1 MAAVKKNPYLQYQA
15 GLSRDC
21 AISCSIVR
29 VHRRKCAKA
38 ETSEDSRAHHHR
50 RIPHV
55 PPTSAAIPVTE
66 TPAPMMSNPFVSFGD
81 VAAPTFPHPWSGQS
95 SAVQTPSFLNAAPWD
110 DIPPMGQTSTRRE
123 SFGSVFPGSSGTQ
136 GNGNGREGNA
146 EATRRNVPP
155 ASSTFNIG
163 IKPKDPPVF
172 HGRATDDIDT
182 WLAKVGDFLYLT
194 EANERQQVAY
204 TATLLQDAAA
214 DWWMALLKERS
225 GVRPADFPEMAV
237 LLQKRFGSTTRV
249 DRARA
254 DLRNIKQDQAE
265 SVRAYSTRFEA
276 LLSKLPSFDAE
287 WAKTQFI
294 WGLHQRVA
302 ELVVIAKPGDLHAAI
317 NHAEHIEMARN
328 FASGNIPGQKS
339 GTQFRGRGGFMRG
352 RGRFNAMQVAGI
364 SNEMTRQGSP
374 QLAAQQ
380 QYYAPQQQWK
390 PNQCKR
396 CKGYGHW
403 ADQCPSYRQGYR
415 GGRGYTT
422 RGRFGRGRRGGPSM
436 QRGRGRGNG
445 NTQSVN
451 ASLVA
456 SGPGAPAPPPQ
467 VQEAAPVPVPPRPG
481 N

>member
-1 MAAVKKNPYLQYQA
+1 
-15 GLSRDC
+15 
-21 AISCSIVR
+21 
-29 VHRRKCAKA
+29 
-38 ETSEDSRAHHHR
+38 
-50 RIPHV
+50 
-55 PPTSAAIPVTE
+55 
-66 TPAPMMSNPFVSFGD
+66 MMSNPFVSFGD

-136 GNGNGREGNA
+136 GNGNGRGGME
-146 EATRRNVPP
+146 VPVQEEEMCNHP
-155 ASSTFNIG
+155 RPPSISGLNQKIHQSFMVGPQMTSIRGWPKWGISST
-163 IKPKDPPVF
+163 
-172 HGRATDDIDT
+172 
-182 WLAKVGDFLYLT
+182 LT

-214 DWWMALLKERS
+214 DWWMALLKERH
-225 GVRPADFPEMAV
+225 GVRPADFPEMAG
-237 LLQKRFGSTTRV
+237 LLQRRFGSTTRV

-254 DLRNIKQDQAE
+254 DLRNIKQGQAE
-265 SVRAYSTRFEA
+265 SVRSYSTRFEA

-339 GTQFRGRGGFMRG
+339 GTPFRGRGGFMRG
-352 RGRFNAMQVAGI
+352 RGRFNAVQASGT
-364 SNEMTRQGSP
+364 SNETTVQGSP
-374 QLAAQQ
+374 QFAAQQ

-415 GGRGYTT
+415 GGRGYNS
-422 RGRFGRGRRGGPSM
+422 RGRFGRGRRGGHLCSVVVEEEMETINQSMPPWSRPDQELLHRRHRCRKLPQCPCLQGRETDCAPSWPV
-436 QRGRGRGNG
+436 
-445 NTQSVN
+445 QSAGGEV
-451 ASLVA
+451 
-456 SGPGAPAPPPQ
+456 GAP
-467 VQEAAPVPVPPRPG
+467 
-481 N
+481 

>member
-1 MAAVKKNPYLQYQA
+1 M
-15 GLSRDC
+15 
-21 AISCSIVR
+21 
-29 VHRRKCAKA
+29 
-38 ETSEDSRAHHHR
+38 
-50 RIPHV
+50 
-55 PPTSAAIPVTE
+55 
-66 TPAPMMSNPFVSFGD
+66 
-81 VAAPTFPHPWSGQS
+81 GQS
-95 SAVQTPSFLNAAPWD
+95 SAAPNSSLLNVGPWD
-110 DIPPMGQTSTRRE
+110 DLPPIGQTSTRRE

-136 GNGNGREGNA
+136 GNGNGREGSTGQ
-146 EATRRNVPP
+146 TRRPMP
-155 ASSTFNIG
+155 MSTSTFNIG

-182 WLAKVGDFLYLT
+182 WLAKVGDFLYLM

-254 DLRNIKQDQAE
+254 DLRNIKQGQSE
-265 SVRAYSTRFEA
+265 SVRSYSTRFEA

-287 WAKTQFI
+287 WAKIQFI

-328 FASGNIPGQKS
+328 FVSGNVQGQKV
-339 GTQFRGRGGFMRG
+339 GTPFRGRGGFMRG
-352 RGRFNAMQVAGI
+352 RGRFNAVQV
-364 SNEMTRQGSP
+364 SGSSYQTTVQEAQP
-374 QLAAQQ
+374 FAAQQ
-380 QYYAPQQQWK
+380 QYTSTQRSWN

-396 CKGYGHW
+396 CKGYGHS
-403 ADQCPSYRQGYR
+403 ADQCPSYRQGNR
-415 GGRGYTT
+415 GGRGYYS
-422 RGRFGRGRRGGPSM
+422 RGRFGRGRHGGQQM
-436 QRGRGRGNG
+436 QCGRGRGN
-445 NTQSVN
+445 QSVN

-456 SGPGAPAPPPQ
+456 SGPGAPAP
-467 VQEAAPVPVPPRPG
+467 
-481 N
+481 

>member
-1 MAAVKKNPYLQYQA
+1 MIKSELKFWNDVYAQDTGVF
-15 GLSRDC
+15 
-21 AISCSIVR
+21 
-29 VHRRKCAKA
+29 HA
-38 ETSEDSRAHHHR
+38 ESEPVSVSVSSPPLTMPMP
-50 RIPHV
+50 IP
-55 PPTSAAIPVTE
+55 PASTAIPVTE
-66 TPAPMMSNPFVSFGD
+66 TQAPMMSNPFVSFGD

-110 DIPPMGQTSTRRE
+110 DIPPMGQTSNRRE

-136 GNGNGREGNA
+136 GNGNGGQNRGISPR
-146 EATRRNVPP
+146 RRNVHPS
-155 ASSTFNIG
+155 SSTFNIG

-172 HGRATDDIDT
+172 HGRATDDIDM

-194 EANERQQVAY
+194 EANDRQQVAY
-204 TATLLQDAAA
+204 AATLLQDAAA
-214 DWWMALLKERS
+214 DWWMALLKERH
-225 GVRPADFPEMAV
+225 GIRPTDFPEMAG
-237 LLQKRFGSTTRV
+237 LLQRRFGSTTRV

-254 DLRNIKQDQAE
+254 DLRNIKQGQAE
-265 SVRAYSTRFEA
+265 TVRSYSTRFEA
-276 LLSKLPSFDAE
+276 LLSKLPSYDAE

-328 FASGNIPGQKS
+328 FASGTIQGQKT
-339 GTQFRGRGGFMRG
+339 GTPFRGRGGFMRG
-352 RGRFNAMQVAGI
+352 RGRFNAVQASGF
-364 SNEMTRQGSP
+364 SSQMTEQGAP
-374 QLAAQQ
+374 QFAAQQ
-380 QYYAPQQQWK
+380 QYSSPQRQWN

-415 GGRGYTT
+415 GGRVDTT
-422 RGRFGRGRRGGPSM
+422 RGRFGRGRRGGPPM

-456 SGPGAPAPPPQ
+456 SRPGAPAPPPQ